1 MNTRAFVAELP
12 FLGQVDEVD
21 LLLLGLCAAVVL
33 LLLATLCRCADA
45 IIVVCLLFFNFHV

>member
-33 LLLATLCRCADA
+33 LLLATLCRYADGM
-45 IIVVCLLFFNFHV
+45 L